1 MKKMAAKGGWGQLCA
16 LKRNGHIA
24 VTGGVANPGFPGT
37 GHQPRSLGQRP
48 IVFAEN

>member
-1 MKKMAAKGGWGQLCA
+1 MAAKGGWGQLCA

-37 GHQPRSLGQRP
+37 GHQPLSLGQRP